1 MESSP
6 FVREFQLYSYTG
18 DNLPFLFPFVFKI
31 SRVVVET
38 RRIEAFRDPLS
49 IIEILI

>member
-38 RRIEAFRDPLS
+38 RIEAFRDPLS